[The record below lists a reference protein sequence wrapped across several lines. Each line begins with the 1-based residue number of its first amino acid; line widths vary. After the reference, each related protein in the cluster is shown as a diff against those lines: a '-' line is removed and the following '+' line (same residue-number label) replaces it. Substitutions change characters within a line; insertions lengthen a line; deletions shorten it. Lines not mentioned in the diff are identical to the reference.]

1 MYLTQ
6 TSVPRCLKSCLQVFG
21 GSNASWTK
29 HSLVSPSGSVARR
42 SFSERNV
49 TGPER
54 RRRFY
59 VHVDVVSCPPVWQGG
74 NKKNDKSENWQDS
87 PISAGIDNTD
97 SASGV
102 VRSGNKQQQSQM
114 LKLRVPGSVETIE
127 KEVRWFTVRL
137 DGRPLKT
144 PLGHPLAVPSETLAY
159 ALAAEW
165 NCQVVDVI
173 NPTQMPLMTLVA
185 TSIDQTSQ
193 ATDTYRA
200 NILRYLLT
208 DTVCYWADPIEE
220 RSIHRRQQSAWKGL
234 HSWVEQWCGG
244 YAPGVA
250 MGHAESMLMA
260 KQKQL
265 PHPPQ
270 LKEACHDLV
279 HSLDAWHLTV
289 LHAMTIETKSMLLAL
304 SLLLGKEKDGSITD
318 VAAAMEAARVEE
330 EFNISNWGLV
340 EGQHDYDRLN
350 ASIQLHAATL
360 LKDCLEMDNFAQ

>member
-1 MYLTQ
+1 MHSYLTQ
-6 TSVPRCLKSCLQVFG
+6 SSVPRYWKSCIRVFG
-21 GSNASWTK
+21 SNHASFTK
-29 HSLVSPSGSVARR
+29 HSPSLSNSRR
-42 SFSERNV
+42 SFSENKAS
-49 TGPER
+49 GPER
-54 RRRFY
+54 RKRFY

-74 NKKNDKSENWQDS
+74 INNKSENWQES
-87 PISAGIDNTD
+87 PVSAGVDNTD

-102 VRSGNKQQQSQM
+102 VRKGDKQQQYSM
-114 LKLRVPGSVETIE
+114 LKLREPGSLEPFK
-127 KEVRWFTVRL
+127 KEVQWFTVRL
-137 DGRPLKT
+137 DERALKT
-144 PLGHPLAVPSETLAY
+144 PLGQPLAVPSETLAY

-173 NPTQMPLMTLVA
+173 NPTQMPLMTMVA
-185 TSIDQTSQ
+185 TSLDQTSQ
-193 ATDTYRA
+193 ASETYRE
-200 NILRYLLT
+200 NILRYLQT

-220 RSIHRRQQSAWKGL
+220 RSIHRRQQSAWKDL
-234 HSWVEQWCGG
+234 HAWVEQWCGG

-250 MGHAESMLMA
+250 VGHAESMLMA

-270 LKEACHDLV
+270 LKEACHNLV
-279 HSLDAWHLTV
+279 NSLDAWHLTV

-304 SLLLGKEKDGSITD
+304 SLLLGKENDGSITD

-350 ASIQLHAATL
+350 GSIQLHAAML
-360 LKDCLEMDNFAQ
+360 LKECLAVDNFSK